1 MTFTTSLK
9 EEIAKHEINSIE
21 ARYELMA
28 FLNSVAKFNKDEI
41 SLTLE
46 NASIARRIYKEIKE
60 IYGVSPN
67 IVIRVQKRFKV
78 KQIYILNVK
87 EKVDFIK
94 KDISVGI
101 KIEVDDLVSDEE
113 KIAFIEGAFLAV
125 GNVSNPSTSGYHLEF
140 IFTKE
145 RLAKQVLNLLNYF
158 NLKAKLIKR
167 GYKNI
172 VYIKASEAISDL
184 IKMFKATSSLFY
196 FEDIRIYRDH
206 KNMVNR
212 LNNCEI
218 ANQEKTFRTG
228 QVQLENIN
236 YLKMH
241 DLFDL
246 LEENTRIVA
255 DARVKYP
262 EVSMQELADIVTLE
276 NNYKIGK
283 SGVNHHFIKINN
295 LVKRHAA
302 DIQPDSILDGSGI
315 RTVIWFQGCLHN
327 CEGCQNPETHDMN
340 SGMVVDIDDIKM
352 KLKNLKY
359 QSGITLSGG
368 DPFFQPEAALEI
380 AKFAK
385 SIGLNVWAY
394 TGFTFD
400 ALLNG
405 DKKRRDLLEYVD
417 VLVDGKFML
426 DKKSLN
432 CKFRGSTNQRL
443 IDVKKS
449 LESGS
454 VILYGI

>member
-9 EEIAKHEINSIE
+9 EEMSKTDFSIVE
-21 ARYELMA
+21 AQNELIS
-28 FLNSVAKFNKDEI
+28 FLNCLGKFSKDELI
-41 SLTLE
+41 ITME
-46 NASIARRIYKEIKE
+46 NASVARRIYKEIKA
-60 IYGVSPN
+60 IYKVSPS
-67 IVIRVQKRFKV
+67 ITIRMQKRFKV
-78 KQIYILNVK
+78 KQIYILTIKDNIDLIK
-87 EKVDFIK
+87 ESINLGSK
-94 KDISVGI
+94 KDI
-101 KIEVDDLVSDEE
+101 DFLVSDEE
-113 KIAFIEGAFLAV
+113 KIAFIAGAFLAV
-125 GNVSNPSTSGYHLEF
+125 GNISNPSTSGYHLEF

-228 QVQLENIN
+228 QAQLENIN

-295 LVKRHAA
+295 LVKRHKER
-302 DIQPDSILDGSGI
+302 SEENGS
-315 RTVIWFQGCLHN
+315 
-327 CEGCQNPETHDMN
+327 
-340 SGMVVDIDDIKM
+340 
-352 KLKNLKY
+352 
-359 QSGITLSGG
+359 
-368 DPFFQPEAALEI
+368 
-380 AKFAK
+380 
-385 SIGLNVWAY
+385 
-394 TGFTFD
+394 
-400 ALLNG
+400 
-405 DKKRRDLLEYVD
+405 
-417 VLVDGKFML
+417 
-426 DKKSLN
+426 
-432 CKFRGSTNQRL
+432 
-443 IDVKKS
+443 
-449 LESGS
+449 
-454 VILYGI
+454 